1 MINNKMHKV
10 LLSLA
15 ANCYQKSN
23 LAKARQCLG
32 EVISNVNYTSEQ
44 WTEPVSS
51 LRHDLYLNQ
60 LAEGTTELGIEELSL
75 RLKAIELSFGRT
87 AQKRKLGIVPIDLD
101 ILEYDGQRYHERDW
115 QRPYVATL
123 IGQLQHDEL

>member
-1 MINNKMHKV
+1 MHKV
-10 LLSLA
+10 ILSLA

-32 EVISNVNYTSEQ
+32 EVFSDICYTTEE

-60 LAEGTTELGIEELSL
+60 LAEATTELTLEELNQ
-75 RLKAIELSFGRT
+75 RLKAIETSFGRT
-87 AQKRKLGIVPIDLD
+87 ARKRQFGIVPIDID
-101 ILEYDGQRYHERDW
+101 ILQYDEQRLHERDW